1 MRRALMFVLFLA
13 LPAVPLQRA
22 IAAPPA
28 SCVGKFAGT
37 WTVTVLATGQTY
49 PAVLQPDGIAHPI
62 CPFCTPSHPWTCSG
76 NTYFFSVNGI
86 NGSSTLSPDG
96 HTMTGGCCT
105 ATRTSSSTVVNLES
119 SSNAVNVP
127 AREPTS
133 PRASADCSTITSR
146 DAPSSGPCPDNAG
159 RTPLLRP
166 DLRGPA
172 SSRPLV
178 PDRRSRVAT
187 NEPNQSDEPSRFLD
201 SFFAGRNTP
210 EPPVV
215 REAAR
220 PQPQP
225 APQAV
230 RDPSACTLD
239 IAKSKQISGRVP
251 VAGRLIQS
259 VRDAFSHPNWRFDT
273 EQNWR
278 GFQRFMSNMVIDYHS
293 ACDPKKEEIARQAND
308 EFTKYYESLTSD
320 LASRAEKCK
329 EMASAKDQAVK
340 NSTEG
345 KVALIRQWN
354 NQLEHA
360 GCTPLGG
367 VRNVTAP
374 DLSRTIALLRS
385 LQRS

>member
-1 MRRALMFVLFLA
+1 MRRALFLVLFLA
-13 LPAVPLQRA
+13 LPAVPLQHA
-22 IAAPPA
+22 IAGPPA

-105 ATRTSSSTVVNLES
+105 ATRTSSSTVVNLDS
-119 SSNAVNVP
+119 SSNTVNGP
-127 AREPTS
+127 AREPT
-133 PRASADCSTITSR
+133 PRRASADCSTITSR
-146 DAPSSGPCPDNAG
+146 DAPSGSPCPNSVG

-172 SSRPLV
+172 NSRPLV
-178 PDRRSRVAT
+178 PDRRSRVAA
-187 NEPNQSDEPSRFLD
+187 NEPSQSDEPSQFLD
-201 SFFAGRNTP
+201 RFFGGRNTP

-220 PQPQP
+220 PQAQP
-225 APQAV
+225 APQVA

-239 IAKSKQISGRVP
+239 VAKSKQISGRVP
-251 VAGRLIQS
+251 VALELIKD
-259 VRDAFSHPNWRFDT
+259 VLAAFRHVDWRGDT
-273 EQNWR
+273 EKDWSA
-278 GFQRFMSNMVIDYHS
+278 FQVHMSHMVTDYHS
-293 ACDPKKEEIARQAND
+293 ACDPKKEAIARQAND
-308 EFTKYYESLTSD
+308 EFTKYYESLTSS
-320 LASRAEKCK
+320 LATRVAQCRA
-329 EMASAKDQAVK
+329 MADAKDQEVK
-340 NSTEG
+340 NSTTG
-345 KVALIRQWN
+345 KVALIQKWN
-354 NQLEHA
+354 NRLNEA

-367 VRNVTAP
+367 VKNVTAP